1 MLLPEFSVAGL
12 VPLLLSSAVATV
24 VSRSLIGNSPFFLAI
39 NLPWQPGNVPYVFLC
54 GFACA
59 LVGIFVIRSTYRIGG
74 LLHEHFTH
82 PWARLLVGGSMLCVV
97 LMAFPSLRGK
107 GYVQIGQLLVGD
119 VSGLTA
125 PNPLLGWL
133 PASAMLPV
141 LIVAVSIFGK
151 AVASALTIESGGD
164 GGIFAPTLFIGA
176 FTGFAFARLLNMT
189 GLAVLPESNFA
200 VLGMCGV
207 FTAVMRAPL
216 TGIFLVAEV
225 TGGYI
230 LLVPLMI
237 VSAVSWVAARW
248 FEQQSIYRKSLTE
261 KHLLDDDRDGM
272 VLRRI
277 PVRDCL
283 RTTYQT
289 LAPTD
294 SIDALINAVERDEQ
308 RDEVFAVLRPD
319 GSLAGV
325 LHMEKV
331 LLAMLNQSVHRIML
345 IDDLMEPPLGAVLEN
360 DDLAKAMSNFDA
372 YNLKYLPVLDGNGRL
387 AGFLAREDVFTQYRQ
402 MLRTS
407 GDL

>member
-1 MLLPEFSVAGL
+1 MGVRVQFRIGRTT
-12 VPLLLSSAVATV
+12 TV
-24 VSRSLIGNSPFFLAI
+24 V
-39 NLPWQPGNVPYVFLC
+39 
-54 GFACA
+54 
-59 LVGIFVIRSTYRIGG
+59 
-74 LLHEHFTH
+74 
-82 PWARLLVGGSMLCVV
+82 
-97 LMAFPSLRGK
+97 
-107 GYVQIGQLLVGD
+107 
-119 VSGLTA
+119 
-125 PNPLLGWL
+125 
-133 PASAMLPV
+133 
-141 LIVAVSIFGK
+141 
-151 AVASALTIESGGD
+151 
-164 GGIFAPTLFIGA
+164 
-176 FTGFAFARLLNMT
+176 
-189 GLAVLPESNFA
+189 
-200 VLGMCGV
+200 
-207 FTAVMRAPL
+207 
-216 TGIFLVAEV
+216 
-225 TGGYI
+225 
-230 LLVPLMI
+230 
-237 VSAVSWVAARW
+237 
-248 FEQQSIYRKSLTE
+248 FEN
-261 KHLLDDDRDGM
+261 DDRDGM

-294 SIDALINAVERDEQ
+294 SIDALISAVERDEQ

-331 LLAMLNQSVHRIML
+331 LLAMLNQSVHRILL